1 MDDIILLGGGT
12 CDVLACHRG
21 WGGSINL
28 SCFILRGQHLG
39 IIGYDMLMRLIKA
52 ESAVHDCHTQYP
64 LIILTL
70 SRFKPFSG
78 VTPTPFG
85 KSEFFNRMKAWFAKH
100 MLNVCMTTYTFHEH
114 FWVWFLK

>member
-28 SCFILRGQHLG
+28 TYFILRQHLG

-52 ESAVHDCHTQYP
+52 EAAVTLNIP
-64 LIILTL
+64 L
-70 SRFKPFSG
+70 SS
-78 VTPTPFG
+78 
-85 KSEFFNRMKAWFAKH
+85 
-100 MLNVCMTTYTFHEH
+100 
-114 FWVWFLK
+114 